1 MLDLTMIG
9 TQSDVAHAPVACPPE
24 IWPMRNDVVCRP
36 AFAALTS
43 NCRMIRDGPDRWFK

>member
-9 TQSDVAHAPVACPPE
+9 SQSVVAHAPFTRPPE

-36 AFAALTS
+36 ASAALTS
-43 NCRMIRDGPDRWFK
+43 NCNRVRDGRN